1 MKFLFMEVVSS
12 RNDMYDFLLLLI
24 YRFNELVVT
33 KLQLHAFFSLET
45 KLFFFFLN
53 VWVEGFFV
61 FVSRDKKKNDL
72 NSRGK
77 KMNKSLGL

>member
-45 KLFFFFLN
+45 KGVSLFFVFLNEGRRGFFL
-53 VWVEGFFV
+53 VCFFV
-61 FVSRDKKKNDL
+61 FVFKETRKTSDVNA
-72 NSRGK
+72 
-77 KMNKSLGL
+77 

>member
-1 MKFLFMEVVSS
+1 MEVVSS

-45 KLFFFFLN
+45 KG
-53 VWVEGFFV
+53 VFFV
-61 FVSRDKKKNDL
+61 FCFFK
-72 NSRGK
+72 
-77 KMNKSLGL
+77 